1 VIRRALLSVEDVVRR
16 EVDERHAEIGDVLRA
31 ADVRRG
37 GSLRI
42 VLGSVDVRPGCRVQN
57 EIDVAER
64 RGRRML
70 DVPLGACQSTR
81 AGKRLGESAA
91 ELAAGAGYDDAS
103 RAERIGDVVL
113 QT

>member
-1 VIRRALLSVEDVVRR
+1 
-16 EVDERHAEIGDVLRA
+16 VLRA
-31 ADVRRG
+31 ADIRRG
-37 GSLRI
+37 GTLRI
-42 VLGSVDVRPGCRVQN
+42 VLGSVDVRPCGRVQN
-57 EIDVAER
+57 EIDAAER

-70 DVPLGACQSTR
+70 DIPLCTCQPTR

-91 ELAAGAGYDDAS
+91 ELAAGARYDDAS